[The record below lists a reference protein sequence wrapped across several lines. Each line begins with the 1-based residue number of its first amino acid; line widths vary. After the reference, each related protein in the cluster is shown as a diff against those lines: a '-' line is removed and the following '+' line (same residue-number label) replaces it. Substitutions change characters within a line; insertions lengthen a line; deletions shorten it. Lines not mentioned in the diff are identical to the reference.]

1 MSQRAIGER
10 RTEPRYLV
18 KEEAFVWDLQRL
30 KSGYHSVTIVD
41 ISRNG
46 MRLESTGPMAQGSS
60 IAVDFQGMIVCGKVQ
75 YSRPAGNGFI
85 LGLRIADVLD
95 PLSEG
100 ADTDQRPAVQEA
112 AGGTRHRSLN

>member
-1 MSQRAIGER
+1 MNHQALGER
-10 RTEPRYLV
+10 RGEPRYLV
-18 KEEAFVWDLQRL
+18 REEAFVWDLQRL
-30 KSGYHSVTIVD
+30 KSGYHPATIVD

-46 MRLESTGPMAQGSS
+46 MRLESAGPMAQGSS

-75 YSRPAGNGFI
+75 YSRPTRTGFI

-100 ADTDQRPAVQEA
+100 ADTDQHPAAQGA
-112 AGGTRHRSLN
+112 AGALAIVA